1 MLSQGNG
8 PESPRLR
15 LCPVPLPPR
24 EGRGASGLQVGCTE
38 PGPWSSKFHSWVCCS
53 PAKARNQAGSG
64 PGSAPCVQ
72 DQGQEVSPPCSP
84 PAQGICPE
92 GEVRPPGG
100 MLEPQQLL
108 SKN

>member
-8 PESPRLR
+8 PESPRLQ

-24 EGRGASGLQVGCTE
+24 EGRGASGPQVGCRE

-53 PAKARNQAGSG
+53 RAKARSQAGSG

-72 DQGQEVSPPCSP
+72 DRGQEVSSP
-84 PAQGICPE
+84 ICPE